1 MTAGA
6 RAGITGAFPALAG
19 IILGTLAM
27 TTVVVFGAGAA
38 FAAEPRL
45 RTAITAAG
53 CLYLAWLGL
62 QSVRGKR
69 GDAGEG
75 SPRETRLPSH
85 AAGLFFFQF
94 LNPKAWAMV
103 LTVTSGV
110 HSGIGATRIG
120 LSRRAHRADS
130 RRVPGIVGVA
140 WGSHDTAA
148 GAPACVD
155 LVPAI
160 DGRPARRFC
169 IPVVVH
175 AMRVLALPG
184 SLRRGSYNRR
194 LLEAAV
200 TCCSEGDGGSS
211 LR

>member
-1 MTAGA
+1 MDTLLAAAGILLVGAITPGPNNFVVMTAGA

-62 QSVRGKR
+62 QLLATREAATR
-69 GDAGEG
+69 AGLR
-75 SPRETRLPSH
+75 RETHLPSH
-85 AAGLFFFQF
+85 ATGLFFFQF

-110 HSGIGATRIG
+110 HSGVGTARIG
-120 LSRRAHRADS
+120 YLIAL
-130 RRVPGIVGVA
+130 IV
-140 WGSHDTAA
+140 
-148 GAPACVD
+148 
-155 LVPAI
+155 L
-160 DGRPARRFC
+160 
-169 IPVVVH
+169 IPTVC
-175 AMRVLALPG
+175 LALWAWLG
-184 SLRRGSYNRR
+184 TLMTRGMARPRAALWFERSMGA
-194 LLEAAV
+194 LLVLSALLLWF
-200 TCCSEGDGGSS
+200 TP
-211 LR
+211 

>member
-1 MTAGA
+1 MDALIAAAGILLVGAITPGPNNLVVMAAGA
-6 RAGITGAFPALAG
+6 RGGIGCALPALAG

-27 TTVVVFGAGAA
+27 SAIVVLGVGAA

-62 QSVRGKR
+62 RLFTAC
-69 GDAGEG
+69 DAKAMAT
-75 SPRETRLPSH
+75 SPSETRLPSH

-120 LSRRAHRADS
+120 LL
-130 RRVPGIVGVA
+130 VVLIVLI
-140 WGSHDTAA
+140 
-148 GAPACVD
+148 PAVC
-155 LVPAI
+155 
-160 DGRPARRFC
+160 
-169 IPVVVH
+169 
-175 AMRVLALPG
+175 LALWAWLG
-184 SLRRGSYNRR
+184 SLMTRQLAHTRAGTWFQRAMGA
-194 LLEAAV
+194 LLVVSALLLWF
-200 TCCSEGDGGSS
+200 TP
-211 LR
+211 